1 MSRYCGPRIRLI
13 RRLGKLPNLTT
24 KVTKK
29 KRTPGQHGKLLQ
41 FKNFRPSLSGD
52 FRERLIEKQKL
63 RYNYGITERQ
73 MIRYISEAKRRKGST
88 ENNLIKLLELRL
100 DTVIHRL
107 GFAITLPAARQ
118 LVNHG
123 HILVN
128 EKKVKIPSFECKPI
142 DYISVKDN
150 KISRNLVLK
159 NLHLISQLKKTK
171 FKRKNLKFRNLGL
184 KYRHLELLNTEKGK
198 ILAKIKALPKRY
210 DIDLKI
216 NELKVVEYYSR

>member
-1 MSRYCGPRIRLI
+1 
-13 RRLGKLPNLTT
+13 
-24 KVTKK
+24 
-29 KRTPGQHGKLLQ
+29 
-41 FKNFRPSLSGD
+41 
-52 FRERLIEKQKL
+52 
-63 RYNYGITERQ
+63 